1 MTGLKSMQ
9 SDTRPNPDELLARI
23 QAEELKDKRGRLKIF
38 LGYAAGVGKTYA
50 MLEAAHQRRSEGV
63 DVVIGI
69 VETHGRVETDILT
82 RGLELIPRYEH
93 QLPRGAAL

>member
-1 MTGLKSMQ
+1 MES
-9 SDTRPNPDELLARI
+9 RPDPDELLKHI
-23 QAEELKDKRGRLKIF
+23 QVDEPTRGQLKIF

-69 VETHGRVETDILT
+69 VETHGGKIDVRSTPGEGTTFTVRLPVKQPEDKAGRV
-82 RGLELIPRYEH
+82 
-93 QLPRGAAL
+93 